1 MPPRKTLARREPNG
15 QPKRSLNR
23 ESAGP
28 SPTEISRLRDA
39 ALAGMKDPIW
49 GTQLGILHLSGKL
62 TNSQLAAG
70 KRWAE
75 LARDYSAAVG
85 APRAPR
91 SGRLGSQWRARPPI
105 QIGCQRRQGSPQT
118 LPNRPSVPRRP
129 RNPCPR
135 QQPRQ
140 GRRGAGLRTGRPPN
154 PDRSGRPQI
163 WPRCPHRVLERSQTE
178 MRPIKRGAQMLFFG
192 LMRARKGHW

>member
-15 QPKRSLNR
+15 KPQRHRDS
-23 ESAGP
+23 GP

-85 APRAPR
+85 APRGPR
-91 SGRLGSQWRARPPI
+91 SAALEASGGSAVDPDSAR
-105 QIGCQRRQGSPQT
+105 
-118 LPNRPSVPRRP
+118 
-129 RNPCPR
+129 
-135 QQPRQ
+135 
-140 GRRGAGLRTGRPPN
+140 GLREARRHSQIIHGYLAALETLARASSLARAAVVLVCEQDAHPIPT
-154 PDRSGRPQI
+154 DLVALKSGLDALTAF
-163 WPRCPHRVLERSQTE
+163 WNGA
-178 MRPIKRGAQMLFFG
+178 KR
-192 LMRARKGHW
+192 K

>member
-15 QPKRSLNR
+15 QTKRSLR

-62 TNSQLAAG
+62 TNAQLAAG

-75 LARDYSAAVG
+75 LARDYSTAQQS
-85 APRAPR
+85 PKPPR
-91 SGRLGSQWRARPPI
+91 SAALEASAGSAADPDSAKGAREARRHSQIVHGYLGALEALKRTGEIPRLAVRDVCEFNLFPVGSFQLA
-105 QIGCQRRQGSPQT
+105 
-118 LPNRPSVPRRP
+118 
-129 RNPCPR
+129 
-135 QQPRQ
+135 
-140 GRRGAGLRTGRPPN
+140 ALRTGL
-154 PDRSGRPQI
+154 Q
-163 WPRCPHRVLERSQTE
+163 
-178 MRPIKRGAQMLFFG
+178 G
-192 LMRARKGHW
+192 LAAWWAGEKK